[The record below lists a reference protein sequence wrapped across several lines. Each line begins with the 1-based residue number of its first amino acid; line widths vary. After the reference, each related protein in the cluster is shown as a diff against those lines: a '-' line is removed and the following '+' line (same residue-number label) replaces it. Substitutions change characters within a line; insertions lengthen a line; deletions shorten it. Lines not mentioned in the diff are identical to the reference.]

1 MIVYRE
7 LSSLCADLGCSLK
20 HLYTLSNRPEKHYH
34 KVSVPKNSGGF
45 RELTVPD
52 NELKTVQKR
61 IDNVILP
68 IIEISPYAT
77 AYRPGG
83 SPLANAKPHI
93 NNNTLLKLDI
103 RHFFDKITFSM
114 ILGAFSKEIFSDKV
128 AMILAQICSFHEAL
142 PQGAPTS
149 PAISN
154 IIMKDF
160 DNAVGAWCKNGGIT
174 YTRYC
179 DDMTFSGSFKP
190 NEVIEFVKS
199 ELAKYGFY
207 LNNKKT
213 TVVRDGLKKIV
224 TGIVI
229 NEKANT
235 SAIYRRKVR
244 QTMYYCMKY
253 GIDSH
258 IQKKNITDTKE
269 HYLQKL
275 LGQINFVLSVTPE
288 NEEFI
293 KYKRWVT
300 ENLQMSV

>member
-160 DNAVGAWCKNGGIT
+160 DNVVGAWCKNGGIT

-213 TVVRDGLKKIV
+213 TVVRDGQKKIV
-224 TGIVI
+224 TGIVV

-235 SAIYRRKVR
+235 SAIYRRKIR
-244 QTMYYCMKY
+244 QTMYYCMEY
-253 GIDSH
+253 GVDSH
-258 IQKKNITDTKE
+258 MQNKNITDTKE